1 MNYCSNCLNVDTRP
15 NSNFPKKNLCSACDY
30 YFKTKNVN
38 YEERIIILN
47 NIVKKFPKNP
57 KRRYDCIIG
66 VSGGKDSTRQALWI
80 RDKLNLRP
88 LLVCLGY
95 PPEKSNNIGPH
106 NLSNLINLGFDV
118 HCIYYSPKQWK
129 DLARYC
135 FRNFGNYLRHS
146 EQAIVSAVPRLA
158 IKYKIPVIF
167 WGENPGDVLGD
178 SKTQGK
184 TGYDGNNVKFMNT
197 VAGGKLDWLLKAG
210 YKLNK
215 IFPFEYPQPEEF
227 DKHKIQIIYLNWFW
241 RDWSIVNNAIYS
253 GVEGLRIRQD
263 TFKNTQDLYGVFSLD
278 EDWVTLN
285 QMIKFYKYGFGRVSD
300 YVNEEIRLGRISR
313 DNAIKLVEKFDGT
326 VGKKYI
332 KSFCDYIE
340 ISVNEFWKVVRGVTN
355 KDLFKIDNKKKIT
368 RKYKVGKGL
377 IND

>member
-1 MNYCSNCLNVDTRP
+1 MNKV
-15 NSNFPKKNLCSACDY
+15 
-30 YFKTKNVN
+30 
-38 YEERIIILN
+38 
-47 NIVKKFPKNP
+47 
-57 KRRYDCIIG
+57 
-66 VSGGKDSTRQALWI
+66 
-80 RDKLNLRP
+80 
-88 LLVCLGY
+88 
-95 PPEKSNNIGPH
+95 
-106 NLSNLINLGFDV
+106 
-118 HCIYYSPKQWK
+118 
-129 DLARYC
+129 
-135 FRNFGNYLRHS
+135 
-146 EQAIVSAVPRLA
+146 
-158 IKYKIPVIF
+158 
-167 WGENPGDVLGD
+167 
-178 SKTQGK
+178 
-184 TGYDGNNVKFMNT
+184 
-197 VAGGKLDWLLKAG
+197 
-210 YKLNK
+210 
-215 IFPFEYPQPEEF
+215 FPFEYPQAEEF

-313 DNAIKLVEKFDGT
+313 DDAIKLVEKFDGT

-340 ISVNEFWKVVRGVTN
+340 ISLNEFWKVVRGVTN